1 MSMAR
6 HDLRESGLIA
16 LLDEQIRSAQAMLSA
31 LEHEQ
36 SALRDGDAEGL
47 NAAGADKARL
57 VETLESLEHE
67 RRDLTTALQIE
78 LSSVDD
84 TDAADRWRELLQ
96 LIAECRRRNHRN
108 GGLVKARREQVLSA
122 LKVLRGSDLGLY
134 DARGIEQAPGTAR
147 RLGSA

>member
-1 MSMAR
+1 MAE
-6 HDLRESGLIA
+6 HTMRESGLMDV
-16 LLDEQIRSAQAMLSA
+16 LDEQIRSAQAMLAA

-36 SALRDGDAEGL
+36 TALRDGDAERL

-57 VETLESLEHE
+57 VETLEHLEHE
-67 RRDLTTALQIE
+67 RRDLIKALSIE

-84 TDAADRWRELLQ
+84 TGAAEKWHELLQ
-96 LIAECRRRNHRN
+96 LIAECRRRNQQN

-122 LKVLRGSDLGLY
+122 LKVLQGSELELY
-134 DARGIEQAPGTAR
+134 DARGMERAPRSVR